1 MTQISSVLKGAFCP
15 RRLLGPTI
23 AVLIDE
29 RNRSITWSAAY
40 YVDRILKGA
49 KPSAPH
55 RAADDVRAGGP
66 PNTPN
71 ALNMGLR

>member
-29 RNRSITWSAAY
+29 RNR
-40 YVDRILKGA
+40 V
-49 KPSAPH
+49 H
-55 RAADDVRAGGP
+55 NVVGG
-66 PNTPN
+66 
-71 ALNMGLR
+71 LLR